1 MYGWDDTS
9 HIGMTDWRKEM
20 SCSVNLK
27 FAINLMHSSR
37 PAKTVN
43 SPPNGFFLKYKSKLW
58 NEKEPNQDEVDK
70 AVSCNTFF
78 PFIDLHLLKSNK
90 KALETR
96 FTESF
101 MEALD
106 RHTSWESLSHAVPK
120 NTFRIPKIQVIIFPT
135 VWVRYRWI
143 ILKNCCPIKI
153 QWP

>member
-1 MYGWDDTS
+1 MRWYLTHWHDRLEERNV
-9 HIGMTDWRKEM
+9 MFRE
-20 SCSVNLK
+20 LK
-27 FAINLMHSSR
+27 ICNKLNALLEAS
-37 PAKTVN
+37 KN
-43 SPPNGFFLKYKSKLW
+43 SELPTKWIFPKVQVKAVKWKGT
-58 NEKEPNQDEVDK
+58 NQDEVDK
-70 AVSCNTFF
+70 AASCNTFF

-143 ILKNCCPIKI
+143 ILKNCCQIKI